1 MTTKER
7 MVPSVEMARGMYRF
21 WSDVMCAGPCSDFC
35 ADTHAMAEAA
45 GLALQL
51 AESFEECGRHVVRH
65 GPSMP
70 PFVTCVNRNIT
81 RITDDRFLLWVARHR
96 TCH

>member
-45 GLALQL
+45 GLALDM
-51 AESFEECGRHVVRH
+51 ATAAAHPAVREPSWRTVVEE
-65 GPSMP
+65 
-70 PFVTCVNRNIT
+70 
-81 RITDDRFLLWVARHR
+81 VA
-96 TCH
+96 